1 MTTSHK
7 TKWRESLIK
16 LDAVASARIDG
27 ERAGYL
33 RAAKDVEEN
42 TVKMIAEGVKR
53 GYSEGYVKALDD
65 VMKKIIAHENQYSSG
80 CWNDAAHLVIDMKS
94 DYQKENQA

>member
-27 ERAGYL
+27 ER
-33 RAAKDVEEN
+33 
-42 TVKMIAEGVKR
+42 T
-53 GYSEGYVKALDD
+53 GYVKALDD
-65 VMKKIIAHENQYSSG
+65 VIEPVSKP
-80 CWNDAAHLVIDMKS
+80 
-94 DYQKENQA
+94 

>member
-27 ERAGYL
+27 ERAGY
-33 RAAKDVEEN
+33 
-42 TVKMIAEGVKR
+42 
-53 GYSEGYVKALDD
+53 VKALDD
-65 VMKKIIAHENQYSSG
+65 VMNLFPNRNERDQEMRMTLLGMKVDYESNGRKYIAHDGENIAEYYDNLRAG
-80 CWNDAAHLVIDMKS
+80 N
-94 DYQKENQA
+94 QKEVEDGANP